1 MRLNVVVFFFFTL
14 PLFSLPNTNSGMSE
28 ESNSSN
34 NSSNNEGDTC
44 TVLTVVGP
52 VRTVRREE
60 VLRECGRY
68 VALVRP
74 ETAEQQA
81 LLYAQ
86 GDLCVFAEAAAPE
99 DAVAVSSSASSTAVS
114 QKRSASSAPNSL
126 RSLLQMILFHDVFLF
141 LFSSFSSTHLL
152 PLLFSLFPFFF
163 FLD

>member
-1 MRLNVVVFFFFTL
+1 
-14 PLFSLPNTNSGMSE
+14 MSE
-28 ESNSSN
+28 DSSSSN

-99 DAVAVSSSASSTAVS
+99 DAVAVSQALLRRKDDAIALLRELNRRLAEEVRQLRAQLAQVTPPNDPVS
-114 QKRSASSAPNSL
+114 
-126 RSLLQMILFHDVFLF
+126 
-141 LFSSFSSTHLL
+141 
-152 PLLFSLFPFFF
+152 
-163 FLD
+163 